1 MLPQGLNTGFAR
13 SQRGTSLFVGLIML
27 ILLTL
32 LGISAFQSS
41 NTNLKIVGNMQVR
54 QETLAA
60 AQTATEK
67 VISDPAFVNPATPPA
82 AATVVLNNATYTV
95 DFTPAPSCVAVV
107 DIPSEDLDPTN
118 VDDKKC
124 IPSGVTRESGIYA
137 GGATPLPPS
146 YCSNT
151 RWLVNAKVKD
161 PNVATAAPYVTQ
173 LEQGV
178 AVRVSKAKALTYCP

>member
-1 MLPQGLNTGFAR
+1 MRRQTFNRTFAKN
-13 SQRGTSLFVGLIML
+13 QRGVSLFVGLIML

-60 AQTATEK
+60 AQTATEQ
-67 VISDPAFVNPATPPA
+67 VLSDKAFINPATPPPP
-82 AATVVLNNATYTV
+82 ATVALNNASYTV
-95 DFTPAPSCVAVV
+95 NFTPAPSCIAVV
-107 DIPSEDLDPTN
+107 DIPSEDLDPTDAN
-118 VDDKKC
+118 DKKC
-124 IPSGVTRESGIYA
+124 IPSGVTRESGIFSS
-137 GGATPLPPS
+137 GAPLPPS

-151 RWLVNAKVKD
+151 RWRVTAKVQD
-161 PNVATAAPYVTQ
+161 PNTSSDTT

>member
-1 MLPQGLNTGFAR
+1 MCRRASNFAKK
-13 SQRGTSLFVGLIML
+13 QRGVSLFVGLIML

-60 AQTATEK
+60 AQTATEQ
-67 VISDPAFVNPATPPA
+67 VLSDPAFINPATPPA
-82 AATVVLNNATYTV
+82 AKTVTLNNASYTV
-95 DFTPAPSCVAVV
+95 NFTPPPSCISIV
-107 DIPSEDLDPTN
+107 DIPSEDLDPTKA
-118 VDDKKC
+118 DDLKC
-124 IPSGVTRESGIYA
+124 IPSSAIQQSGILIT
-137 GGATPLPPS
+137 GAPLPPS

-151 RWLVNAKVKD
+151 RWKVTANTTD
-161 PNVATAAPYVTQ
+161 PNGGSGSVTT

-178 AVRVSKAKALTYCP
+178 AVRVSKAKALTNCP

>member
-1 MLPQGLNTGFAR
+1 MNRSFAR
-13 SQRGTSLFVGLIML
+13 RQRGTSMFVGLIML

-32 LGISAFQSS
+32 LGISAYQSS

-54 QETLAA
+54 QEALAA

-67 VISDPAFVNPATPPA
+67 VISDPAFINPATPPA
-82 AATVVLNNATYTV
+82 AATVPMNNASYIV
-95 DFTPAPSCVAVV
+95 NFTPAPACISIV
-107 DIPSEDLDPTN
+107 DIPSEDLDPSN
-118 VDDKKC
+118 ADDLKC
-124 IPSGVTRESGIYA
+124 IPSGVTKESGIYA
-137 GGATPLPPS
+137 TGTPLPPS

-151 RWLVNAKVKD
+151 RWLVNSTVQD
-161 PNVATAAPYVTQ
+161 PNAASAAPPVTN

>member
-1 MLPQGLNTGFAR
+1 MNRSFAR
-13 SQRGTSLFVGLIML
+13 RQRGTSMFVGLIML

-32 LGISAFQSS
+32 LGISAYQSS

-54 QETLAA
+54 QEALAA

-67 VISDPAFVNPATPPA
+67 VISDPAFINPATPPA
-82 AATVVLNNATYTV
+82 AASVAMNNATYTV
-95 DFTPAPSCVAVV
+95 NFTPAPACISIV

-118 VDDKKC
+118 ADDLKC
-124 IPSGVTRESGIYA
+124 IPSGVTKESGIYGG
-137 GGATPLPPS
+137 GGAPLPPS

-151 RWLVNAKVKD
+151 RWVVNSTVQD
-161 PNVATAAPYVTQ
+161 PNAASAAPPVTQ

-178 AVRVSKAKALTYCP
+178 AVRVSKAKALTFCP